1 MWIWWLLEKPVWEK
15 QNKGRAG
22 CLAAESVESTALA
35 LQSVD
40 NVHGSDGL
48 SLSVLRVGDSVTD
61 DVLQEDL
68 EDATGLL
75 VDETTD
81 SLHSTTASQATN
93 SGLGD
98 TLDVVT
104 QDFPVALGASLSET
118 FSSLAT
124 SRHDEIASS
133 LLLED

>member
-1 MWIWWLLEKPVWEK
+1 M
-15 QNKGRAG
+15 
-22 CLAAESVESTALA
+22 
-35 LQSVD
+35 
-40 NVHGSDGL
+40 
-48 SLSVLRVGDSVTD
+48 LRVGDSVTN
-61 DVLQEDL
+61 DVFQEDL
-68 EDATGLL
+68 EDTTGLL
-75 VDETTD
+75 VDEATD
-81 SLHSTTASQATN
+81 ALHSSTASQAAN
-93 SGLGD
+93 GGLGD